1 MDKKVKILLF
11 EDNPGDAGLI
21 EEMLEEFADFQ
32 YEFKTVQ
39 TLDEGLSLLK
49 KIRFDIILSDLGLP
63 DSYGVDTFLEIHA
76 RNSRIPIIIL
86 TGMNDEKIGVEAVK
100 KGAQDYLVKGQVDGR
115 LLRRSIQYSIE
126 RKKAEERVQNLAN
139 IVESSNDAII
149 TRSLDGFITSWN
161 LGAEQIYGYPAEE
174 VLGKPATVL
183 IPCSLK
189 NEIQK
194 LTEMIKQG
202 EKIHQYETSRL
213 RKDGKVIDVSMTLSP
228 VFDISGDLMAISV
241 IARDITESKKAEE
254 RLHKSEERYRIVTE
268 QTGQLIY
275 EHDMEE
281 NKIYWAGTIEEITGY
296 AQEELL
302 NTGIELWINN
312 VHPEDQKKVWNQ
324 KIKGCGQNIKNTEN
338 KRNFHLEYRFRRK
351 DGEYIHIED
360 HGVCLQKGNYLT
372 NKVLGIM
379 KDITERKRTEEALR
393 RSEER
398 FRLALKGSRIVM
410 FSQDIELRYTWVY
423 NPAPGFK
430 IEDVLGRRDYD
441 IYQPEDAEIFTA
453 IKLQVLAS
461 GVGRRDEVVTHRP
474 ASAGGNMVHDMT
486 TEPLCDAIGTIVGVI
501 CVAMDIT
508 EKKEAESF
516 LKKIEEA
523 RKKEIHHRIK
533 NNLQVISSLLD
544 LQAEK
549 FAGNEIY
556 DTSKVL
562 AAFRDSQNR
571 VISMALIHEE
581 LYGSKEVSILNFAT
595 YLQKLTEELFR
606 CYNVGASGTEM
617 VLEIEENIFFDMDTA
632 VPLGMIVNEL
642 VSNSLKH
649 AFPGGK
655 TGKVQIKLSREISE
669 KFGHSEIEDSN
680 EARKGTSYIL
690 IVSDNGVGIPKSIS
704 LEDSDTLG
712 IQLVTILVDQLDGEL
727 DLNRTSGTEFTIK
740 IKVAENK

>member
-1 MDKKVKILLF
+1 MDEKVEILLF

-21 EEMLEEFADFQ
+21 EEMLEGFTDFQ

-39 TLDEGLSLLK
+39 TLNEGLSLLK
-49 KIRFDIILSDLGLP
+49 ENRLDIILSDLGLP
-63 DSYGVDTFLEIHA
+63 DSDGIDTFLEIHA

-86 TGMNDEKIGVEAVK
+86 TGMNDEKIGIEAVK

-115 LLRRSIQYSIE
+115 LLKRSIQYSIE
-126 RKKAEERVQNLAN
+126 RKKAEEKVQNLAN
-139 IVESSNDAII
+139 IVESSNDAIV

-161 LGAEQIYGYPAEE
+161 LGAEQIYGYLAEE
-174 VLGKPATVL
+174 ILGKPASVL
-183 IPCSLK
+183 MPSVLE
-189 NEIQK
+189 NESQK
-194 LTEMIKQG
+194 LTEMVKQG

-213 RKDGKVIDVSMTLSP
+213 RKDGTIIDVSMTLSP
-228 VFDISGDLMAISV
+228 VFDISGELMAISV

-254 RLHKSEERYRIVTE
+254 RLHNSEERYRIVTE

-275 EHDMEE
+275 EHDIEE

-296 AQEELL
+296 TQEELL

-324 KIKGCGQNIKNTEN
+324 KINGCGHDVKNTEN

-351 DGEYIHIED
+351 DGEYIHVED

-379 KDITERKRTEEALR
+379 KDITERKRIEEELQK
-393 RSEER
+393 SEER
-398 FRLALKGSRIVM
+398 FRLALRGSSIVM
-410 FSQDIELRYTWVY
+410 FSQDLELRYTWVY

-430 IEDVLGRRDYD
+430 TEDVLGKRDYE

-453 IKLQVLAS
+453 IKRQVLAS
-461 GVGRRDEVVTHRP
+461 GTGRRDEVVTHRP
-474 ASAGGNMVHDMT
+474 ASAGGNLVHDMT
-486 TEPLCDAIGTIVGVI
+486 TEPLHDSTGNIIGVI

-508 EKKEAESF
+508 EKKEAENF

-549 FAGNEIY
+549 FAVNEVY

-581 LYGSKEVSILNFAT
+581 LYGSKEVSTLNFAT

-606 CYNVGASGTEM
+606 CYNVGASEVKM
-617 VLEIEENIFFDMDTA
+617 VLDIEKNIFFDMDTA

-649 AFPGGK
+649 AFPDEK
-655 TGKVQIKLSREISE
+655 TGEIKIKLSREINEKSE
-669 KFGHSEIEDSN
+669 DSGIEDSN
-680 EARKGTSYIL
+680 EACKSTSYIL
-690 IVSDNGVGIPKSIS
+690 VVSDNGVGMPESIN

-712 IQLVTILVDQLDGEL
+712 LQLVTILVDQLDGEL
-727 DLNRTSGTEFTIK
+727 DLDRNSSTKFTIK
-740 IKVAENK
+740 ITVADNK